1 MNYIGYSGV
10 VVVDSPLSRYA
21 RDVHNR
27 QMLIERKAAE
37 FVGPIKP
44 ATPEELLELFFNGK

>member
-1 MNYIGYSGV
+1 MKYIGYSGV

-21 RDVHNR
+21 REVHNR
-27 QMLIERKAAE
+27 RILKERKAAE